1 MNNQEKNSYVRK
13 QILITLLDMMKTEDF
28 NSIVISRLVQ
38 KAEIGRASFYRN
50 YTSKEDVL
58 WQESA
63 RLKTEFEAS
72 YAEDDPSDIRRR
84 LIRTLDFFKKHSEF
98 YLTIYGAGLAQII
111 QDFIVDKNA
120 ITPDAPSV
128 MAYAL
133 SAFSYLI
140 YGWVIEWTRRGM
152 AESVDEILAMFEKQN
167 NSASSTVKI

>member
-13 QILITLLDMMKTEDF
+13 QILNTLLDMMKTEDF
-28 NSIVISRLVQ
+28 DSIVISRLVQ

-58 WQESA
+58 RQESA
-63 RLKTEFEAS
+63 RLKKEFEAA
-72 YAEDDPSDIRRR
+72 YAEDDPSDIRLR

-98 YLTIYGAGLAQII
+98 YLTIYRAGLTQII

-120 ITPDAPSV
+120 ITPDTPSV

-140 YGWVIEWTRRGM
+140 YGWVIEWIRRGM
-152 AESVDEILAMFEKQN
+152 IESVDEILAMFEKQN
-167 NSASSTVKI
+167 NSVNRSR